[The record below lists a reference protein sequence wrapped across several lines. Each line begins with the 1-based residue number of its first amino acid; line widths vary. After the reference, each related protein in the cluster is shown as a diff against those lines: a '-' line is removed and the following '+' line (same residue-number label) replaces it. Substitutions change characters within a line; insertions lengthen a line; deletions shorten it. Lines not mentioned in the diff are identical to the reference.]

1 MELIGKHLTTGNQR
15 SWLLTVLDGGNLRL
29 RWSSDGATVTGTK
42 DSTDQVSPD
51 AGGRLAVRATLDVND
66 GAGNN
71 VVTFYTAPA
80 IDGPWEQLGNPVT
93 TAGTTSIFNSTSS
106 LKVGDAS
113 NFVLN
118 IPYGK
123 IWAAQVF
130 NGING
135 TEIGRA
141 SSRESVCQYV

>member
-1 MELIGKHLTTGNQR
+1 MRISDWSSDVCSSDL
-15 SWLLTVLDGGNLRL
+15 NLRL

-113 NFVLN
+113 NFVRSEEHQSDLQSLMRTSD
-118 IPYGK
+118 
-123 IWAAQVF
+123 AVF
-130 NGING
+130 
-135 TEIGRA
+135 A
-141 SSRESVCQYV
+141 LK